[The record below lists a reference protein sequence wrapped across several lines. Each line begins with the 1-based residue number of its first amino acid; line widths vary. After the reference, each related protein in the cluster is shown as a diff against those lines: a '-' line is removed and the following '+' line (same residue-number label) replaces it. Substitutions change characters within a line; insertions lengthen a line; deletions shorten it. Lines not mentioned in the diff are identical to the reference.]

1 MDNLYRGSPVCF
13 RGLRI
18 GDGHPFSPMGTSD
31 LARLGCWTVANDCGC
46 FRRRCCGRERVA
58 SPARCR
64 NGRRRRND
72 AGAGDTGCR
81 VGSSRRVFSSAVGLA
96 APFLAFD
103 LSRAAGF
110 PLPYSLYVCVA
121 LGGLVAGLGQSI
133 FLRRAARRA
142 WLWVPGSALG
152 WSLAA
157 ATAAIANV
165 LPRALSLRGLA
176 GAGIYLT
183 IVLGGGLIL
192 GSVTGLLLVRLDWRK
207 TGSGTGGAASTGRK

>member
-1 MDNLYRGSPVCF
+1 
-13 RGLRI
+13 
-18 GDGHPFSPMGTSD
+18 MGVSESQA
-31 LARLGCWTVANDCGC
+31 LL
-46 FRRRCCGRERVA
+46 
-58 SPARCR
+58 
-64 NGRRRRND
+64 
-72 AGAGDTGCR
+72 GAGMGAG
-81 VGSSRRVFSSAVGLA
+81 VGMMQARAIRGVVSDPRAWVFSSAVGLA